1 MDSLPTVTV
10 LVPCRN
16 EARHI
21 DECLD
26 SLLAQDL
33 PPDGFEI
40 VVADGMSDDG
50 TRERVRAYAER
61 HAQVRLVDNPA
72 RATPVALNTGIRAA
86 RGRVIVRADAHVL
99 YPTDYVRRLVE
110 ALEQTGADNVGG
122 VLATIPAND
131 GPVARAIAVA
141 MAHPL
146 GVGNSYFRIGT
157 REPRWVDTIA
167 FFCCRRELFDRVG
180 FFDEDLLRAQDA
192 EFNSRLRAR
201 GGRIL
206 LVPDVVARYYARA
219 TYAQVARMF
228 YQYGY
233 FKPLM
238 ARKLGRVVTL
248 RQMVPAVFLLTLAG
262 AALLAALVPVTWPLL
277 AAIAGTY
284 VAAVSVAA
292 ARSARRLGFQATV
305 ALAAAFPV
313 LHLSYGYGF
322 LHRLLEFAVRPR
334 ARPTRA
340 VELPLS
346 R

>member
-1 MDSLPTVTV
+1 MPDLPTVTV

-21 DECLD
+21 VECLD

-33 PPDGFEI
+33 PPDRLE
-40 VVADGMSDDG
+40 VVVVDGMSDDG
-50 TRERVRAYAER
+50 TRDRVREHAER
-61 HAQVRLVDNPA
+61 NPRVRLVDNPA
-72 RATPVALNTGIRAA
+72 RTTPVALNTGIRAA
-86 RGRVIVRADAHVL
+86 RGQVIVRADAHVL
-99 YPTDYVRRLVE
+99 YPKDYVRRLVQ
-110 ALEQTGADNVGG
+110 ALEETGADNVGG

-192 EFNSRLRAR
+192 EFNSRLRSR

-219 TYAQVARMF
+219 TFAQVARMF

-248 RQMVPAVFLLTLAG
+248 RQLMPAAFLLALAG
-262 AALLAALVPVTWPLL
+262 AGVLALLHPAGRWLFAFVAGVYL
-277 AAIAGTY
+277 AA
-284 VAAVSVAA
+284 VAVAA
-292 ARSARRLGFQATV
+292 ARSAPRLGPRATL
-305 ALAAAFPV
+305 ALAAVFPV
-313 LHLSYGYGF
+313 LHLSYGWGF
-322 LHRLLEFAVRPR
+322 LRRLVEFALWPR
-334 ARPTRA
+334 GRRA
-340 VELPLS
+340 DPVELPLS

>member
-1 MDSLPTVTV
+1 MPTLPTVTV

-16 EARHI
+16 EVRHI
-21 DECLD
+21 VECLD

-33 PPDGFEI
+33 PPDRCEVM
-40 VVADGMSDDG
+40 VVDGMSDDG
-50 TRERVRAYAER
+50 TRELVRDHAAR
-61 HAQVRLVDNPA
+61 HPRVRLVDNLPRTTPA
-72 RATPVALNTGIRAA
+72 ALNTGIREA
-86 RGRVIVRADAHVL
+86 RGDVIVRADAHVL
-99 YPTDYVRRLVE
+99 YPRDYARRLVA
-110 ALEQTGADNVGG
+110 ALEETGADNVGG

-157 REPRWVDTIA
+157 KEPRWVDTIA

-206 LVPDVVARYYARA
+206 LVPDVVAHYYARA
-219 TYAQVARMF
+219 TFRQVARMF

-238 ARKLGRVVTL
+238 ARKLGRVVTF
-248 RQMVPAVFLLTLAG
+248 RQMVPAAFLLALVG
-262 AALLAALVPVTWPLL
+262 SAALALAVPLARPLF
-277 AAIAGTY
+277 AAVAGTY
-284 VAAVSVAA
+284 LAAVAIAA
-292 ARSARRLGFQATV
+292 LRSAPRLGLRATL
-305 ALAAAFPV
+305 ALAVVFPV
-313 LHLSYGYGF
+313 LHLSYGWGF
-322 LHRLLEFAVRPR
+322 LRRLFEFAVRPAGR
-334 ARPTRA
+334 AAHP
-340 VELPLS
+340 VEIPLS